1 MAKERLVA
9 KAGYAAFLRG
19 VTPMNVKMLELK
31 QCFEAAGFV
40 DVKTVLASGNVV
52 FTSVSGPESSLER
65 KIEAAMA
72 KHLDRTFTTFVR
84 AVFDLRALL
93 ASNPYK
99 GFKIPA
105 GSKRV
110 VTLLR
115 KKPSAKLALPPEMG
129 GARIVCVRG
138 TAAFSAYV
146 PGPQGPVFM
155 RVIES
160 TFGEDVTTR
169 TWDTLEKV
177 AR

>member
-1 MAKERLVA
+1 MP
-9 KAGYAAFLRG
+9 KASYAAFLRG
-19 VTPMNVKMLELK
+19 VTPMNVKMAELK
-31 QCFEAAGFV
+31 KCFESAGFA
-40 DVKTVLASGNVV
+40 DVKTVLASGNVL
-52 FTSVSGPESSLER
+52 FTSATGPESTLER

-84 AVFDLRALL
+84 PISQLRALL
-93 ASNPYK
+93 ISNPYR
-99 GFKIPA
+99 GFMIPQGA
-105 GSKRV
+105 KRV

-115 KKPSAKLALPPEMG
+115 KQPAGKLVLPPALD

-138 TAAFSAYV
+138 TEAFSAYI

-155 RVIES
+155 RIIEK
-160 TFGEDVTTR
+160 TLGAEVTTR

>member
-1 MAKERLVA
+1 MP
-9 KAGYAAFLRG
+9 KASYAAFLRG
-19 VTPMNVKMLELK
+19 VTPMNVKMTELK
-31 QCFEAAGFV
+31 KCFESAGFA

-52 FTSVSGPESSLER
+52 FTSASAPESSLER
-65 KIEAAMA
+65 KIETAMA

-84 AVFDLRALL
+84 PISDLRALL
-93 ASNPYK
+93 TSNPYR
-99 GFKIPA
+99 GFKIPT

-115 KKPSAKLALPPEMG
+115 KKPSPKLALPPG
-129 GARIVCVRG
+129 ISGARIVCVRG
-138 TAAFSAYV
+138 TEAFSAYV

-177 AR
+177 AK